1 MAFSDYSLTPGLN
14 VTIAGINVAEN
25 CPAGNINGA
34 FRQLMAD
41 GKAMS
46 NTVAAI
52 PAGMPLTG
60 GIFTGDI
67 TRSTRGAYRHNVST
81 ALTDGQEYF
90 LPEGSSL
97 PTGAEGRVVNFYT

>member
-1 MAFSDYSLTPGLN
+1 MAFSDYSLTPSLN
-14 VTIAGINVAEN
+14 ISIAGINVAEN

-60 GIFTGDI
+60 GAFTGEI
-67 TRSTRGAYRHNVST
+67 TRNGRGSYRHNVSS

-90 LPEGSSL
+90 LPEGSPL
-97 PTGAEGRVVNFYT
+97 PAGAEGRVVNFYS